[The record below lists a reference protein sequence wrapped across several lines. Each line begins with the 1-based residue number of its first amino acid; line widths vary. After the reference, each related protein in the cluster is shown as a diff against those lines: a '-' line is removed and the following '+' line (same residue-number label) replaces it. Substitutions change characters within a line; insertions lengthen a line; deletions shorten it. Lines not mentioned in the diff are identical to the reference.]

1 MTGFSKYLTILF
13 CLIIS
18 FNAFSQQK
26 TKITLVRAN
35 DLKFDKRI
43 GDNIERLIGD
53 VILKQDSTL
62 FYCDSAYLNKKDN
75 NFDAFGNVHIDVNDS
90 TDIYS
95 DLLNYEGSTKIAYLH
110 YNVIMEDN
118 RAVLTTEHLTY
129 HRLTGI
135 AYYNTGGRIVS
146 DTNVLTSI
154 IGYYYSNDKD
164 FFFKDSVVLT
174 NPDYVMYSDT
184 LKYNTDT
191 EVAYILGPT
200 NIIGEEDSIYCE
212 RGKYDTKNDVA
223 YLKKNAFIQ
232 HNEQQMYGDSIYF
245 DSGNEYGEAYDDIL
259 MRDTLQDVV
268 ITGNY
273 AEFDRVEGYAFV
285 TDSAVAIMIDQHDSL
300 FLHADTLMII
310 SDSLEH
316 AKSIF
321 AYYKVKFFREDLQG
335 LCDSMVYYIPDSTVT
350 LFNGP
355 VIWTEDNQLFA
366 DTIRIVNANDE
377 VDSMVLV
384 NSCFII
390 SMDDTLDQTYNQIK
404 GKNMVGYFKK
414 NRIYKIT
421 VSGNSETLY
430 YVREEDRNLIGVNK
444 TLSSKMLLFLE
455 DNEIITITYI
465 DRPDAVLYPEGQI
478 SEDELKLKGFKWRG
492 EQRPKSKWDIF
503 IWDEPSLK
511 D

>member
-1 MTGFSKYLTILF
+1 MLFLF
-13 CLIIS
+13 CSIAV
-18 FNAFSQQK
+18 NAFSQQK
-26 TKITLVRAN
+26 TKITLIRAN
-35 DLKFDKRI
+35 DLKYDERI
-43 GDNIERLIGD
+43 GKNIERLIGD

-75 NFDAFGNVHIDVNDS
+75 NFDAFGHVHVDVNDS

-95 DLLNYEGSTKIAYLH
+95 DILNYKGSTKIAYLH
-110 YNVIMEDN
+110 HNVILEDN
-118 RAVLTTEHLTY
+118 RAILYTDHLTY
-129 HRLTGI
+129 FRLTGI
-135 AYYNTGGRIVS
+135 ADYKTGGRIVS
-146 DTNVLTSI
+146 DTNVLTSK
-154 IGYYYSNDKD
+154 IGYYYTNDKE

-184 LKYNTDT
+184 LKYNTET
-191 EVAYILGPT
+191 EVAFILGPT

-223 YLKKNAFIQ
+223 YLKQNAFIR

-245 DSGNEYGEAYDDIL
+245 DSGHEYGEAYDDIL
-259 MRDTLQDVV
+259 IRDTLQDIA

-273 AEFDRVEGYAFV
+273 AEFDRVDGYAFV
-285 TDSAVAIMIDQHDSL
+285 TDSAVAIMIDKYDSL
-300 FLHADTLMII
+300 FLHADTLLIM
-310 SDSLEH
+310 SDSLDH
-316 AKSIF
+316 AESIY

-355 VIWTEDNQLFA
+355 ILWTEDNQLFA
-366 DTIRIVNANDE
+366 DTIRIVNKNDE

-390 SMDDTLDQTYNQIK
+390 SMDDTLDRTYNQIK
-404 GKNMVGYFKK
+404 GKNMVGYFKR

-430 YVREEDRNLIGVNK
+430 FVREEDRNLIGVNK
-444 TLSSKMLLFLE
+444 ALSSKMLIFLE
-455 DNEIITITYI
+455 NNEIITITYI
-465 DRPDAVLYPEGQI
+465 DRPDAVLYPNGEIPQ
-478 SEDELKLKGFKWRG
+478 DNLRLKGFKWQG
-492 EQRPKSKWDIF
+492 EHRPKTKWDIF
-503 IWDEPSLK
+503 KWVEYSLE